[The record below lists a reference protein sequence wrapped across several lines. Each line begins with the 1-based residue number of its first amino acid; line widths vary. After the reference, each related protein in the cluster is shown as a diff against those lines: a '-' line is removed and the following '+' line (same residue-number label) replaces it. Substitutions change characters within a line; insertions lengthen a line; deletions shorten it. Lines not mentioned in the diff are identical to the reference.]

1 MLEVYQLFETDMYGT
16 HSSRTNLGVFSLPS
30 DALMSLVG
38 ETDRLKSVFT
48 NETRLFVEKCVIDK
62 SEGYNQIFDSANED
76 DMNTLKKIVFF
87 ESIEAFRNDL
97 SFLVIDTDDIDF
109 DINLIE
115 TYNDVSIDLIK
126 QYMNIENVENFI
138 ENNLVE

>member
-76 DMNTLKKIVFF
+76 DMNTLKKIVK
-87 ESIEAFRNDL
+87 IY
-97 SFLVIDTDDIDF
+97 
-109 DINLIE
+109 INKKL
-115 TYNDVSIDLIK
+115 
-126 QYMNIENVENFI
+126 
-138 ENNLVE
+138 